1 MVHQTARFGQPI
13 NGARLVVLLGLV
25 PDAIGVMGVIQ
36 CESGKSISSIGTQK
50 VLSDQETNKIK
61 CVGDNQASL
70 PALES
75 WSADHK
81 ACGGPPRR
89 VQQPSVALEPTYL
102 GLRVMIL
109 LGNSPKCSEPQE
121 PKR

>member
-36 CESGKSISSIGTQK
+36 CESGKSISSIGIQK
-50 VLSDQETNKIK
+50 VILDQETNKIK
-61 CVGDNQASL
+61 CVGDIQVGL

-75 WSADHK
+75 
-81 ACGGPPRR
+81 
-89 VQQPSVALEPTYL
+89 
-102 GLRVMIL
+102 
-109 LGNSPKCSEPQE
+109 
-121 PKR
+121 

>member
-13 NGARLVVLLGLV
+13 NGARLVVLLGLVIV

-61 CVGDNQASL
+61 CVGDIQVGL

-75 WSADHK
+75 
-81 ACGGPPRR
+81 
-89 VQQPSVALEPTYL
+89 
-102 GLRVMIL
+102 
-109 LGNSPKCSEPQE
+109 
-121 PKR
+121 